1 MRTIKIWRER
11 IAEIADLKEF
21 QYRDDFEINLIK
33 FIKDMRLAETKENI
47 TDYTFFSED
56 CFHLS
61 QKGQSYFAMN
71 LWNQMLTKEHD
82 RATNWSIK
90 YADFKCPTYDNPY
103 FRTRKN

>member
-1 MRTIKIWRER
+1 MRIIKVWRER
-11 IAEIADLKEF
+11 IAEIADLEEF
-21 QYRDDFEINLIK
+21 QYRDDFEINIIK
-33 FIKDMRLAETKENI
+33 FIKDMRLAETKNNI

-71 LWNQMLTKEHD
+71 LWNQMLTKENV
-82 RATNWSIK
+82 RPTATNFN
-90 YADFKCPTYDNPY
+90 YEDFKCPTYENPY